1 MERSDGY
8 GFTDMFLPVVYG
20 TERSEV
26 RKKSI
31 IVFSE
36 VSVLL
41 RNDDTTM
48 NGVRCVVALA
58 H

>member
-1 MERSDGY
+1 MERSDGF

-41 RNDDTTM
+41 RNDTTM

>member
-1 MERSDGY
+1 
-8 GFTDMFLPVVYG
+8 MFLPVVYG